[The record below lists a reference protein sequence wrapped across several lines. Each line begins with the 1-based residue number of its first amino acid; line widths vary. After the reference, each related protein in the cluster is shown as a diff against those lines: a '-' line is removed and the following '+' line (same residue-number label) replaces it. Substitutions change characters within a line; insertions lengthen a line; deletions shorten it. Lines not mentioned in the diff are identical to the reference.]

1 MNRADLGT
9 ALRLLNQERGNADPL
24 PKKSL
29 HKILYRIDL
38 KASEQDLNISIPHYW
53 YLFGTVSPATPSTV
67 PSVCMNDEELK
78 GRLHSI
84 VSEVLSEYYEHGL
97 EWLTDK
103 MYDDAPY
110 QVQRDFRILDKKLRT
125 LHPEHHDFY
134 EVDPSKESILK
145 SVHNTF
151 RSFPTSRFPQ
161 YDRPLIKWYNI
172 ITREIHSH
180 SPDPSRLMTVN
191 ITFWRVFA
199 LDLAQ
204 RHLQGMTQKEVR
216 EHLGIT
222 SFEEAQSGAIN
233 DLAQF
238 EKEDIN
244 SKFSDSTT
252 KLEMERKAADELVA
266 PILQRR
272 EIAMEDPYEER

>member
-1 MNRADLGT
+1 
-9 ALRLLNQERGNADPL
+9 
-24 PKKSL
+24 
-29 HKILYRIDL
+29 
-38 KASEQDLNISIPHYW
+38 
-53 YLFGTVSPATPSTV
+53 
-67 PSVCMNDEELK
+67 
-78 GRLHSI
+78 
-84 VSEVLSEYYEHGL
+84 
-97 EWLTDK
+97 
-103 MYDDAPY
+103 
-110 QVQRDFRILDKKLRT
+110 
-125 LHPEHHDFY
+125 
-134 EVDPSKESILK
+134 
-145 SVHNTF
+145 
-151 RSFPTSRFPQ
+151 
-161 YDRPLIKWYNI
+161 
-172 ITREIHSH
+172 
-180 SPDPSRLMTVN
+180 MTVN

-222 SFEEAQSGAIN
+222 SFEEAQSAAIN

-238 EKEDIN
+238 EKEDLN